1 MLRRIVLLLLYF
13 WALCFGKTAGDEL
26 DRRTTVLVTDGTLI
40 ADCDAAALLDEA
52 ETNVSWTFKQVNDN
66 SGVYTSDT
74 DNSIVYPDNTDTSM
88 VYINHP
94 ARFYR
99 EGWNKSGELHCET
112 LDFEN
117 IWTFQIVMEKDFKRI
132 NLIIHLENE
141 ETRPRT
147 IKVRY
152 ERVGGDFIRGW
163 RMVASA
169 TSVINGTIIDSV
181 ELENVDVE
189 GTLILRN
196 VLDEGGE
203 YNVSV
208 ALWILDLPEHQIRAS
223 ELTFE
228 FEKIEPLRVEC
239 EDSDPENNEDIRL
252 QWRLRGGRSSER
264 EFLNT
269 VVFIYREKRKNNY
282 ETFWETKIKS
292 NNDQMHHAKEPIATL
307 MKTHSAFYIGICA
320 ILVRKSDPNPF
331 YSGECCKTPIF
342 RTIAERRALTETP
355 QMLQANVSM
364 DATVDVSFEPVPR
377 YKLFG
382 TDDGCQPSDGRCERK
397 DLSPEDQA
405 GKGLVTFTFQG
416 KSNTYYFVRA
426 RCASNGKPG
435 PFTEWLRIRT
445 RRPEVPRPPVKLRE
459 STSAKL
465 KMKLRAGWRIG
476 IGWRT
481 YMKSSGKA
489 VNPKVI
495 DRIEVTRTRH
505 YSDGTYGKPELIPIK
520 SRSDTFVSPA
530 YTFSLGCYV
539 YTVKVYFPAMTY
551 VTASEE
557 LCFDMLSA
565 SYGIL
570 YLTILLISILFI
582 SFKMATQERP
592 QDYAPQRYTRI
603 RY

>member
-1 MLRRIVLLLLYF
+1 MLRRTVLLLFYF
-13 WALCFGKTAGDEL
+13 WALYFGKTADDDDYDVDE
-26 DRRTTVLVTDGTLI
+26 DPITVVTNGTLRV
-40 ADCDAAALLDEA
+40 DCEDATLGSTPV
-52 ETNVSWTFKQVNDN
+52 TNVSWKFTDV
-66 SGVYTSDT
+66 SGNNTVTVYSD
-74 DNSIVYPDNTDTSM
+74 DDSRSAV
-88 VYINHP
+88 
-94 ARFYR
+94 FYKK
-99 EGWNKSGELHCET
+99 GWNESGTLHCE
-112 LDFEN
+112 DDARFGRP
-117 IWTFQIVMEKDFKRI
+117 IGKFQIVTEKDFKRVRLNI
-132 NLIIHLENE
+132 SLENWE
-141 ETRPRT
+141 KTPRG
-147 IKVRY
+147 IIMRFDI
-152 ERVGGDFIRGW
+152 VGGDFIKGW
-163 RMVASA
+163 RMDINA
-169 TSVINGTIIDSV
+169 TSVINGEKIDSRK
-181 ELENVDVE
+181 ERRTDKRRLF
-189 GTLILRN
+189 LRN
-196 VLDEGGE
+196 VPDEGGQ

-208 ALWILDLPEHQIRAS
+208 ALYIVDQEEHKIRAS
-223 ELTFE
+223 ELTSEFQKIVSFE
-228 FEKIEPLRVEC
+228 VDCKDLN
-239 EDSDPENNEDIRL
+239 PENNEKIELHWSLKGVETSDRDFM
-252 QWRLRGGRSSER
+252 SA
-264 EFLNT
+264 
-269 VVFIYREKRKNNY
+269 FIFVNREKRKHMF
-282 ETFWETKIKS
+282 ESIWEKEIKP
-292 NNDQMHHAKEPIATL
+292 NENEVHENEVPIKEL
-307 MKTHSAFYIGICA
+307 MEKHSAIYIGICA
-320 ILVRKSDPNPF
+320 ILVRDKSDPNMI
-331 YSGECCKTPIF
+331 SHSKCCNTPIS
-342 RTIAERRALTETP
+342 RKNPETRALTETP

-364 DATVDVSFEPVPR
+364 DSTVDVSFEPVPR

-397 DLSPEDQA
+397 DLSPKDQS
-405 GKGLVTFTFQG
+405 GRGLVTFTFQG

-445 RRPEVPRPPVKLRE
+445 PRPEVPRPPVKLRE

-505 YSDGTYGKPELIPIK
+505 YSDGTYGKSELIPIK